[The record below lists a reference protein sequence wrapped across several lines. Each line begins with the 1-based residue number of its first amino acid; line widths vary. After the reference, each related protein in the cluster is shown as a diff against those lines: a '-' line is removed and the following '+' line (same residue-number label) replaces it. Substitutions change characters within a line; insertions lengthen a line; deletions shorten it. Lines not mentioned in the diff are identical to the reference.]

1 MEFLPLFHKLTG
13 QACIVVGG
21 GVIASRRAHIL
32 LQAGA
37 AVTVISPEVEST
49 LADSIEKEQ
58 LTWLRSMFSEDAI
71 ASIAEKHTGE
81 TLVKGASPIQLIVAA
96 TDNDAVN
103 QAVADYAQ
111 DHNIPVNVA
120 SDASKGNVIFPSI
133 IDRSPVIAAVASGSK
148 SPVISRLLRG
158 TLEAALPAH
167 IGKLTEIA
175 GEYRAKVKSVIGDM
189 NRRRAFWESFF
200 QGPAGAAALANDP
213 ETAKDMLETSL
224 NEFDQNK
231 HPGEVYLIGA
241 GPGDPDLLTLKA
253 LRLIQQ
259 ADVVYYD
266 RLVSKPILDL
276 CRRDAQLIDVGKARS
291 NHTVPQDQINQR
303 LVDSAKKGHRV
314 LRLKGGDPF
323 IFGRGGEELEQLAGS
338 DVPFQI
344 VPGITAASGCAA
356 YSGIPLTH
364 RDYSQSVRFITGHLK
379 NDTCDLPWHEYAHEN
394 QTLVFYMGLVGLP
407 IICEQLIEHGMR
419 PEMPMA
425 LVQKGTTPDQKV
437 LKGTL
442 ASMPELVKQ
451 NEIKAPTLIIIG
463 EVVQLHDKLAWYRP

>member
-1 MEFLPLFHKLTG
+1 MEFLPLFHKLSDHP
-13 QACIVVGG
+13 CLVVGG

-37 AVTVISPEVEST
+37 DVTVISPEIDST
-49 LADSIEKEQ
+49 LQASVDDDKIKWIRSLFDVDALAPMQPK
-58 LTWLRSMFSEDAI
+58 LR
-71 ASIAEKHTGE
+71 
-81 TLVKGASPIQLIVAA
+81 LIVAA
-96 TDNDAVN
+96 TDNDTVN
-103 QAVADYAQ
+103 QVVADYAA

-120 SDASKGNVIFPSI
+120 SDASKGDVIFPSI

-158 TLEAALPAH
+158 TIEAALPAH
-167 IGKLTEIA
+167 IGKLTDLA

-189 NRRRAFWESFF
+189 NRRRAFWERFF
-200 QGPAGAAALANDP
+200 QGPAGAAALANDSD
-213 ETAKDMLETSL
+213 TARSMLEESL
-224 NEFDQNK
+224 ENFDADK

-259 ADVVYYD
+259 ADVVFYD

-276 CRRDAQLIDVGKARS
+276 CRRDAKLVDVGKARS
-291 NHTVPQDQINQR
+291 NHTVPQDQINLK
-303 LVDSAKKGHRV
+303 LVEFAQKGHRV

-323 IFGRGGEELEQLAGS
+323 IFGRGGEELEELAKS

-379 NDTCDLPWHEYAHEN
+379 NNTCDLPWHEYAHEN

-407 IICEQLIEHGMR
+407 LICNSLIEHGMKA
-419 PEMPMA
+419 EMPIA
-425 LVQKGTTPDQKV
+425 LVQKGTTPEQRV
-437 LKGTL
+437 LVGTL
-442 ASMPELVKQ
+442 ETMPELVKQ

-463 EVVQLHDKLAWYRP
+463 EVVNLHDKLAWYRSAE

>member
-1 MEFLPLFHKLTG
+1 MEFLPLFHKLSNKI
-13 QACIVVGG
+13 CLVVGG
-21 GVIASRRAHIL
+21 GTIASRRAHIL
-32 LQAGA
+32 AQAGA
-37 AVTVISPEVEST
+37 QVTVISPVVDENLEKSLEEGAIKCIRSVFDVD
-49 LADSIEKEQ
+49 AIEHMIPQ
-58 LTWLRSMFSEDAI
+58 LT
-71 ASIAEKHTGE
+71 
-81 TLVKGASPIQLIVAA
+81 LIVAA
-96 TDNDAVN
+96 TDSDVVN
-103 QAVADYAQ
+103 LAVAQFAE

-120 SDASKGNVIFPSI
+120 SDASKGDVIFPSI

-167 IGKLTEIA
+167 IGKLTDIA
-175 GEYRAKVKSVIGDM
+175 GEYRKKVKSVISDN

-213 ETAKDMLETSL
+213 VTSKEMLETSL
-224 NEFDQNK
+224 EKYDPDV

-259 ADVVYYD
+259 ADVVCYD

-276 CRRDAQLIDVGKARS
+276 CRRDAKLIDVGKKRS
-291 NHTVPQDQINQR
+291 DHTVPQDQINKL
-303 LVDSAKKGHRV
+303 LVEYAQKGHRV

-323 IFGRGGEELEQLAGS
+323 IFGRGGEELEELAESG
-338 DVPFQI
+338 VPFQI

-407 IICEQLIEHGMR
+407 IICSQLIEHGMR
-419 PEMPMA
+419 PDMPMA

-437 LKGTL
+437 LLGTL
-442 ASMPELVKQ
+442 ETMPELVKS
-451 NEIKAPTLIIIG
+451 NKVTPPTLIIIG
-463 EVVQLHDKLAWYRP
+463 DVVKLHDKLAWYRAD

>member
-1 MEFLPLFHKLTG
+1 MEFLPLFHKLENKT
-13 QACIVVGG
+13 CLVVGG

-37 AVTVISPEVEST
+37 DVTVISPEIEDTLTKSAELSKLKWIRST
-49 LADSIEKEQ
+49 FDV
-58 LTWLRSMFSEDAI
+58 DAI
-71 ASIAEKHTGE
+71 EHLLERI
-81 TLVKGASPIQLIVAA
+81 TLVVAA
-96 TDNDAVN
+96 TDNDSVN
-103 QAVADYAQ
+103 QAVARFAE

-120 SDASKGNVIFPSI
+120 SDASKGDVIFPSI

-167 IGKLTEIA
+167 IGKLTDIA
-175 GEYRAKVKSVIGDM
+175 GEFRAKVRAKISDS
-189 NRRRAFWESFF
+189 NRRRAFWERFF

-213 ETAKDMLETSL
+213 QTSRDMLVDAL
-224 NEFDQNK
+224 DNFDLDV
-231 HPGEVYLIGA
+231 HPGEVYLIGS

-259 ADVVYYD
+259 ADVVFYD
-266 RLVSKPILDL
+266 RLVSQPILDM
-276 CRRDAQLIDVGKARS
+276 CRRDAKLVNVGKARS
-291 NHTVPQDQINQR
+291 EHTVPQDQINKL
-303 LVDSAKKGHRV
+303 LVEYAQKGHRV

-323 IFGRGGEELEQLAGS
+323 IFGRGGEELEELATSG
-338 DVPFQI
+338 VPFQI

-407 IICEQLIEHGMR
+407 IICKQLIANGMR
-419 PEMPMA
+419 SDMPMA

-437 LKGTL
+437 LLGTL
-442 ASMPELVKQ
+442 ETMPELVQ
-451 NEIKAPTLIIIG
+451 SNDIKPPTLIIIG
-463 EVVQLHDKLAWYRP
+463 EVVRLHDKLAWYRAD